1 MSDADGG
8 KRVALV
14 TGSSRGIGRALVE
27 HLLASNFDVHG
38 VSRSE
43 NHDLTSESYTHHV
56 CDLQDAE
63 SIQKVFSTLRKNG
76 VQLDT
81 VVNNAGVLTSQYAMI
96 LSPEAAKDMV
106 LTNLWAPFVVSREAA
121 RLMRKTGWGRIVHIG
136 SMAPTLEAEGD
147 SVYAACKAGLQML
160 SNVMAREFSSL
171 NITSNGGGIGGS
183 TVSGGS
189 GAGGQGGNGT
199 TLSGGNGGS
208 TPGFGP
214 AGGGNGTP
222 ITDIILSPSN
232 NVTYSIS
239 NGGGGVGGEG
249 NGVTSPGGGG
259 NGGNG
264 GSGGSSGTPSG
275 AIYAGGSG
283 GGGGNGGQNGN
294 QSGAGN
300 GGNGGYITTGIN
312 QSYGNGGGGA
322 GFNIGGSG
330 SNGVI
335 IIWFSN

>member
-1 MSDADGG
+1 MSNADGG

-43 NHDLTSESYTHHV
+43 NRDLTSESYTHHV

-171 NITSNGGGIGGS
+171 NITSNVIGIS
-183 TVSGGS
+183 AFETEMLQQLDQSNLEKVM
-189 GAGGQGGNGT
+189 QQ
-199 TLSGGNGGS
+199 L
-208 TPGFGP
+208 
-214 AGGGNGTP
+214 P
-222 ITDIILSPSN
+222 ISRKAEIGDIT
-232 NVTYSIS
+232 NVLDFFIS
-239 NGGGGVGGEG
+239 RQ
-249 NGVTSPGGGG
+249 
-259 NGGNG
+259 
-264 GSGGSSGTPSG
+264 SS
-275 AIYAGGSG
+275 
-283 GGGGNGGQNGN
+283 
-294 QSGAGN
+294 
-300 GGNGGYITTGIN
+300 YITAQTV
-312 QSYGNGGGGA
+312 YLAGA
-322 GFNIGGSG
+322 H
-330 SNGVI
+330 
-335 IIWFSN
+335 